1 MEGGGAGSS
10 ALPLSAAA
18 KVHFKHRR
26 LGRPGPGAPSAPSR
40 PPLAFCFSQASLPSR
55 PPPGSCSSGLL
66 FVKEKKKKKIGY
78 LAEVLLSIY
87 LVKSPTAKE
96 LSEWS
101 DASRRA
107 LAPGEGTLNWG
118 SPKGQHLDPLAEPP
132 SGPQWRHLDIERT
145 SKINRRGLLL
155 RRPPSPGQPGPL
167 PHSAGARQVRGTP
180 SSQR

>member
-1 MEGGGAGSS
+1 MGSS
-10 ALPLSAAA
+10 ALRLSAAG

-40 PPLAFCFSQASLPSR
+40 LPLAFCFSQASLPSR
-55 PPPGSCSSGLL
+55 PPPGSCRLAYYLL
-66 FVKEKKKKKIGY
+66 KKKKIGY
-78 LAEVLLSIY
+78 LGQVLLSIY

-118 SPKGQHLDPLAEPP
+118 SPKGQHLDPLAERP
-132 SGPQWRHLDIERT
+132 SGPQWRYLDIEGTRA
-145 SKINRRGLLL
+145 KKD
-155 RRPPSPGQPGPL
+155 QP
-167 PHSAGARQVRGTP
+167 
-180 SSQR
+180 